1 MASNGELQNEN
12 HRWPKRTKRLILHLQ
27 KKNILAIPQIL
38 GKTFCELMWQMLFA
52 KFASRYMWLENS
64 RVFH

>member
-1 MASNGELQNEN
+1 MESFKMKTTADQKEQKDSSCIY
-12 HRWPKRTKRLILHLQ
+12 K
-27 KKNILAIPQIL
+27 KKNILAIPKIL

>member
-1 MASNGELQNEN
+1 MESFKMKTTAD
-12 HRWPKRTKRLILHLQ
+12 Q
-27 KKNILAIPQIL
+27 KEQKDSSCIYILAIPQIL